1 MKELQIT
8 ITGKAATGKTTMMIL
23 LEQFLKEKGFNVELD
38 LKLELF
44 DYDSEYQFRQLAT
57 KDLEKREEAMK
68 NTKITL
74 KTVQWIR
81 DLTNDNTE
89 K

>member
-1 MKELQIT
+1 
-8 ITGKAATGKTTMMIL
+8 MMIL